1 MRMYII
7 CELLSNIYNYFYYSI
22 LKNNDDNMS
31 ERLLN
36 ENIENNSTR
45 TLSIKID
52 KFKKRNELYN
62 FYE

>member
-62 FYE
+62 FYK

>member
-1 MRMYII
+1 MYII